1 MQVTKRSK
9 TESNGRYFKGEISE
23 SLPFILP
30 GFLVSVL
37 SPMLRGFVVKLELMA
52 HGQDRVDDSPLKMV
66 LETLR
71 RSQQNLSESVHGM
84 SSEEQLYYAYMIHN
98 LSTSLV
104 GYQGSLQSSE
114 EVHALVSLLLSIGHS
129 PEGDL
134 CKLLFEEDV
143 FSFVVPAFASMVLDN
158 GVVLVRNPTM
168 IEAFQEI
175 DSLSLSWV
183 TKIKV
188 SLNDAEQQHVLD
200 RMGLTDSSINVQSEE
215 CEKSDKIIFEEIDG
229 EVSTVKKVSSSFS
242 HAVGEGRSVLV
253 RFLLAGR
260 KSWAT
265 DSGVVETGGKNGGEQ
280 RARSILSTSN
290 EGSREN
296 VSHLLARLRKL
307 AFPSQEI
314 IGFFGKCLLR
324 EGRDGFKSHSS
335 PELDQLSDVLTS
347 GPDLSLTY
355 FNSHDSGQI
364 AVDSRLIFVQKG
376 KESMKIKCEEK
387 LVKTKHA
394 AGYSNSNTN
403 VNIPAATQH
412 ALLGEPHDLR
422 TILPP
427 TDIQCRLP
435 PAPPH
440 PPYPNL
446 WCWKRL
452 LDSVANTHNYI
463 SNACQ
468 QVLEELDTECHETIC
483 HAIACVFR
491 GQPAAIL
498 IQILH
503 NNVSPRLFGIQ
514 DKHGNT
520 PLHNAVIAS
529 NAMVVTELV
538 TLYPLAIHTQN
549 GELATPLDI
558 AVSHKNN
565 EVVDCLLRESVRSD
579 PHSTRTAELL
589 QSCLVTAMKI
599 GYPHYLKTLLQLHSE
614 YELTIDFEYTDTNG
628 HTAWYYLKHK
638 APAVRAISVKL
649 LQESNLS
656 CPLLTKLLKVES
668 CFCQSFDSG
677 ETPNVDGVTS
687 LVGAKTSEPKHT
699 SHSDSADEDLVY
711 RNSAFTFEHKFDHKR
726 NTDEERA
733 ETTLLWLQCKQCRSK
748 DSLPCE
754 STDSGGIETPSNA
767 KRSQNES
774 PSYVADLSS
783 GSLEKDEPLP
793 LSERKYPVTCETC
806 EVNEGTISPVVVGPT
821 VAAEPEE
828 PHHLTLTT
836 ALAQIDRLKNKMNR
850 LAAEKDHLAAENNN
864 LVAEVEKLKEPHT
877 SDEEHTMCP
886 TACLGSTSEST
897 DNSPFVTAADN
908 VGTPDYT
915 SAEESGGASGK
926 NRPLR
931 YPQPYTDSVTPSDD
945 LSSPQKPSV
954 SERVKR
960 KQPKRRSLRPL
971 ATLRG
976 RVDSFSEPEKS
987 SPSSEENSTST
998 PPTSDIA
1005 VEERLA
1011 KLKTRHRCSG
1021 KRQVDWMS
1029 RSEKTPPLTVAS
1041 FFGANG
1047 KFNKKI
1053 LKRISSVIHKAGYCH
1068 LRYEIHQQLFPI
1080 FGFSPLKHKL
1090 TRRERKIARAIF
1102 DVVGKRDSIPPNIV
1116 DNLEVL
1122 EKILKDREQQDQVVA
1137 EDERGKK
1144 RQAKGAASLSSSKP
1158 QTLKPLTQSVD
1169 RENQPP
1175 DDTEVDGFTTPPT
1188 ETPPSISY
1196 GSARPSAAETVVVP
1210 VFRAMVCEGRV
1221 SVPPRNP
1228 TVTEA
1233 FQQIDSLNS
1242 HQSWYQHFL
1251 ECFEQT
1257 ALVKNTSA
1265 AFDDPPFET
1274 DYVQDQVYSS
1284 RKTTFTTLNEERSGV
1299 NNSSTLV
1306 GKDSTTGDI
1315 GDEKGKHPTHSR
1327 LCININGAHTIPSSV
1342 TERFTRFSSISHN
1355 DSHVEGFYNTELS
1368 EAVAVALAVFLKQ
1381 DFSSFSQKIMLLNG
1395 RDGSK
1400 STALPEVDLTRDVYV
1415 ESATGYECRSFDSQV
1430 TRATTIEKGVHVVK
1444 KAVEMKD
1451 MEEVKERA
1459 VPKVPFNN
1467 QTNAVSLASEGYS
1480 EDHGRNVV
1488 ANASSELQPV
1498 ASAFS
1503 EPQPVASAFS
1513 EPQPVAS
1520 AFSEPQ
1526 PVASAFSEPQ
1536 PLLTCPPAPKPQPP
1550 PPTVWCWKR
1559 RLESLTNV
1567 HVFIGNAGP
1576 VALEELDT
1584 ECQETICHAIA
1595 CVFRDED
1602 AVSLIH
1608 TLCNNNISPRLFCMQ
1623 DKLGN
1628 TPLHNAVL
1636 HDNIMVAKEL
1646 VGLDPSAISI
1656 RNCEH
1661 VTPLDIAVSKMND
1674 EMVICLL
1681 GKCVLSDP
1689 HGTSSVVLLQ
1699 SCLLKAMKTGHIYYL
1714 ETLLKLHSA
1723 HGLAIDFEC
1732 ADGDGYTAWHHLK
1745 QKVPDARAAAIKL
1758 LKDSGLS
1765 EKLRRKLMLNADSC
1779 LDFSAEGPAA
1789 VPTAREIDSLQSVED
1804 TDSPE
1809 ERCAAAI
1816 DTSQSQSEQSMYS
1829 DEEKTSLNTVS
1840 NTECKS
1846 TTGIEMDVF
1855 DTSSDGGLKTLQSSP
1870 LHREHENDNP
1880 TILAPELYDAVSA
1893 TDFGSDTV
1901 TEELNKEDASAE
1913 EPPHKGQMSLPCQGE
1928 KLVVSD
1934 NEIKPICVFHPYT
1947 SLQTSSI
1954 VSPLWRMRQKLK
1966 KAEVQKGKTVCY
1978 TRKNTSTFVSAIW
1991 TNRYHNPYL
2000 ETRMLGKGL
2009 WFDLSCQQLNSQC
2022 HDTSLYGT
2030 TASTHNSVLPH
2041 SKASPPCY
2049 PAKERIEK
2057 EWTYAQPTQWSILTR
2072 QYTSSDRDFDSNKM
2086 PETKR
2091 NVHVPGYSPT
2101 RYTIS
2106 SSMARYYFPLVAKA
2120 MLCSFAFKHSF
2131 VNNRNIAIHIK
2142 SAGTHVRRKTK
2153 FHCLESEVVN
2163 FKKHSF
2169 SLASRPVHLLHIHVE
2184 LWVDDSADKSSK
2196 ELCRTSESTVPWKVK
2211 SQNSTKPD
2219 PRFLPDQIQK
2229 YGCQSFDTS
2238 ICTSSA
2244 EPEEQTYTFTD
2255 EPGLNF
2261 APILL
2266 DSAFEELP
2274 ISDTQETIDIRE
2286 GVVQNGSNANVAASN
2301 TEPQEQQ
2308 TDTCTDELFSLTL
2321 DSPCDPIP
2329 DTQEAIGITEED
2341 IDENPEPCYDPK
2353 QISEFPSSIQPPPL
2367 AVTVSPVQESVDN
2380 TSPAQENNSLSEDAV
2395 EESRPELLERFKL
2408 EPNSH
2413 CESAS
2418 FSSSKTSTNCST
2430 DSQGCTSAKDTQQSD
2445 LPSSELPLRQKHSA
2459 SGNRQRAESRILKC
2473 RCSSSESSESDS
2485 KEQSNDPPVHAATYS
2500 PSEDGSTKLCTSNIT
2515 NSQPTDDIEVDGFT
2529 TPPTETPPSIS
2540 YGSARPS
2547 AAETTNSPQCREEE
2561 SSGLSVLEFTNSS
2574 NPLDVIHSHMKVY
2587 SKCCPRHDIRS
2598 VVIGT
2603 TYPPSDAFGPKRR
2616 YSSIKDIHSDPS
2628 HSQFDCTKKLSAQS
2642 SSNRH
2647 YRDSESQ
2654 QIMFERPSPES
2665 VLRQNRG
2672 ALPPKLH
2679 SPSLVQSLME
2689 TTESH
2694 PSPPLSSRQQ
2704 TSQLHHP
2711 TENLA
2716 QGRSKNSEAAVV
2728 TVANREASAENPEST
2743 RRLENARSSIQSRPS
2758 TSFLDS
2764 QTVPRDHKERIRGT
2778 AELLHAQDYTRIL
2791 PLAYEGDPP
2800 DSLPPLL
2807 KIPFVFITGLAYYKL
2822 SNHKKSVQFFA
2833 KCLALADDCGR
2844 DGDIT
2849 ICNIYIG
2856 DIDFA
2861 KRRYSE
2867 AAGRYQ
2873 TALQHYSRES
2883 VAQDFRMVMP
2893 TRSAVWLKCGSA
2905 LKNASRVGDSVAA
2918 YEKAIEIAASKKDQL
2933 SAHTSLGN
2941 LYQGIGENGRAVK
2954 EYEAAIEL
2962 AQDLKDNV
2970 SLGWNHGN
2978 LGNALLGLHQR
2989 DKALHY
2995 LFKAL
3000 DMAVEFETTPQA
3012 IGRAYNNLGTAFQSL
3027 NELAKAEEHYD
3038 LALAQAIYGNDIP
3051 GQVRVYG
3058 NIGNLQMLNKESI
3071 QKYYLQGTR
3080 DLEYVIKHH
3089 EENFS
3094 GIKGS
3099 SKGLSLSVSLFETNS
3114 RTFHR
3119 MQDCM
3124 VHIQKGEEQ
3133 PIRYEDAL
3141 LVAEQSR
3148 ARTLGELMLRRR
3160 GPQLEHELMSP
3171 PSLFQ
3176 MKAIV
3181 GRQSCPVVYLSYT
3194 GERLLGWLLYPTSD
3208 NQSSIVNMF
3217 EVPLS
3222 DNEFDGKSL
3231 DYHLRYSL
3239 NEQLVEKSFEMY
3251 KPFDYEKEKT
3261 EPLEKLYDL
3270 VARPVMRM
3278 LSTLDTKHSL
3288 QQGSAETV
3296 PVQHNRGKKKGGL
3309 RKIVVIPDSYTNL
3322 LPFTCVLNKDTGK
3335 FWGDDYYFQIMP
3347 SLLTMGILDQLPT
3360 VSVTIPVQYQQMLC
3374 VVGNPNI
3381 PRFKFN
3387 NEDWDLGKLPHAT
3400 KEAEWV
3406 SHILQCKPILHEQ
3419 ATKDAVVMRIMN
3431 AKVIHLATHGSAVA
3445 GFLAFA
3451 GMTSSSSEA
3460 VDAKQVL
3467 IYPDEIESLNISP
3480 ALVVLSSCDS
3490 GRGVFKADGIQ
3501 GMARAFILAGAQAV
3515 LTALWRVP
3523 DESACIFMQF
3533 FYQYLVEGMRG
3544 TQALHKAILCL
3555 RCFSKYSQYIH
3566 WSGYQLT
3573 GRDTVEE
3580 SDAKKKD
3587 REGKSRDRVNGL
3599 ESQIT
3604 GGPSKET
3611 RQLSRAELIAHK
3623 NELDEAKIER
3633 EDIDVQQQLR
3643 LGGDNSNSR
3652 RNSLSSCCSDAT
3664 VSSETSSL
3672 CSSDYTPKEGPSHQ
3686 QPSGTSF
3693 ERMMSLRKRAKER
3706 ICKFRHSAS
3715 SGSDSEYNCKI
3726 SLCRPSEPLEI
3737 DETASEASSHAS
3749 SQSGSDGLAW
3759 NEPQPKRMKQVDE
3772 GIEEASAMF
3781 LSGAKCFPL
3790 EEKSSSAISECCT
3803 KGAPCTESSRIDHTS
3818 SCIAA
3823 LHPSTSK
3830 QNTPILEYYRSISEP
3845 SVYAVFYCHGR
3856 KCHFQI
3862 DSSLGPSLTKE
3873 SDVCSE
3879 IFTEL
3884 KDQLFNLTRGQ
3895 LKKVVAVI
3903 DTESACITQPFIIK
3917 LQSHLT
3923 ENCYFQVIPYPPGV
3937 SKPEVP
3943 HVVPLSHCSGRNA
3956 CIVGNP
3962 TIPPHAINGTM
3973 HTFPDLPAA
3982 TKEAKLLSDLF
3993 NSDPLIHEEATKEA
4007 VKKRLR
4013 SAQFVNISTHTVEGE
4028 GLVFSDKSLLTVQD
4042 IEELKFHNKPPALVV
4057 LNCCGTADVVRR
4069 ANGMKGLALAFIKV
4083 GVSAVIS
4090 IHGKVKDDLA
4100 YQFSECFYHNLIQK
4114 GIVGT
4119 LSFYKAMLTTHN
4131 SSHCY
4136 LYYGK
4141 DVEFT
4146 S

>member
-1 MQVTKRSK
+1 MSLESIQEPIVGNCGSSSVAHLPLIRQLVTHLIAHYNGTQKEPADLAEKLLQVLNSPQEAHRQFLKWLCPLQDGEFFSEEVLKEWADHAECREALRKGLRQLAGSPSKESPQQRDGGSSPEKVPDSPVLTARDVEQLQWAIDLQEAQESLESILQYGELVTKVMPEDPLLTARTPFKETGDPLGEMKNSEMGINKRRPKNDPKSCRYNYSERLRS
-9 TESNGRYFKGEISE
+9 TLPASLESVVRTLLNGLAE
-23 SLPFILP
+23 
-30 GFLVSVL
+30 
-37 SPMLRGFVVKLELMA
+37 ELQLMSS
-52 HGQDRVDDSPLKMV
+52 GRDQVDDSPYKEV

-71 RSQQNLSESVHGM
+71 TVQHGLMEQIHEMDSV
-84 SSEEQLYYAYMIHN
+84 EQLYYAYMIDF
-98 LSTSLV
+98 LSRRLV
-104 GYQGSLQSSE
+104 GYQGSPEQLQSS
-114 EVHALVSLLLSIGHS
+114 VAFLGLVATLLSIAHGLQVY
-129 PEGDL
+129 L
-134 CKLLFEEDV
+134 CKKNDGLLV
-143 FSFVVPAFASMVLDN
+143 LVPAFRVMVLKGRLVLVHDSAMTEAFEWINSSDSQLQRFLKPFGDQAQARRTAAYGQSHEKRYQHDIRDDN
-158 GVVLVRNPTM
+158 GDLNLDGSD
-168 IEAFQEI
+168 EAFGDKEEM
-175 DSLSLSWV
+175 DSLSEILRCLPEESSFGTDFSSGGNEKEERVKYPPHSRLQTGINGDHIVEIIGEPSGNLHVDSRHAFNVAELKESPKWV
-183 TKIKV
+183 ALYLKKGLYFFSLEINKRLVLDTRDGSKLITSPEVDPTSDVYVEDELRSFDSQVTSPTIIGTDTHFVKEKV
-188 SLNDAEQQHVLD
+188 SIEMKHHVEF
-200 RMGLTDSSINVQSEE
+200 RKGKSFKTPEIRGLQFNSA
-215 CEKSDKIIFEEIDG
+215 
-229 EVSTVKKVSSSFS
+229 
-242 HAVGEGRSVLV
+242 AVIESV
-253 RFLLAGR
+253 RFEHCYVR
-260 KSWAT
+260 
-265 DSGVVETGGKNGGEQ
+265 ETIQ
-280 RARSILSTSN
+280 ARN
-290 EGSREN
+290 
-296 VSHLLARLRKL
+296 LLART
-307 AFPSQEI
+307 
-314 IGFFGKCLLR
+314 
-324 EGRDGFKSHSS
+324 SS
-335 PELDQLSDVLTS
+335 V
-347 GPDLSLTY
+347 
-355 FNSHDSGQI
+355 
-364 AVDSRLIFVQKG
+364 
-376 KESMKIKCEEK
+376 
-387 LVKTKHA
+387 
-394 AGYSNSNTN
+394 
-403 VNIPAATQH
+403 
-412 ALLGEPHDLR
+412 
-422 TILPP
+422 LPP
-427 TDIQCRLP
+427 P
-435 PAPPH
+435 PSPAT
-440 PPYPNL
+440 L
-446 WCWKRL
+446 WCWKRRL
-452 LDSVANTHNYI
+452 EPVTNVHAYI
-463 SNACQ
+463 GNAGQ
-468 QVLEELDTECHETIC
+468 AALEELDTECQETIC
-483 HAIACVFR
+483 HAIPSVFVAN
-491 GQPAAIL
+491 QAVCL
-498 IQILH
+498 IRTLF
-503 NNVSPRLFGIQ
+503 NNSIISHELLKVQ

-520 PLHNAVIAS
+520 PLHSAVMS
-529 NAMVVTELV
+529 GDVEVVNELV
-538 TLYPLAIHTQN
+538 GLYRSAIFVVN
-549 GELATPLDI
+549 SELATPLDI
-558 AVSHKNN
+558 AMSHKNN
-565 EVVDCLLRESVRSD
+565 EVVDCLLRECVRSD
-579 PHSTRTAELL
+579 PHSTHTAELL

-614 YELTIDFEYTDTNG
+614 YELTIDFYYTDSNG
-628 HTAWYYLKHK
+628 HTAWQYLEQR
-638 APAVRAISVKL
+638 AQAVRAAAVEV
-649 LQESNLS
+649 LQGSNLS
-656 CPLLTKLLKVES
+656 CKLLTKLLT
-668 CFCQSFDSG
+668 CFCQSSDSG
-677 ETPNVDGVTS
+677 ETSNVEGVTS
-687 LVGAKTSEPKHT
+687 SEPKHT
-699 SHSDSADEDLVY
+699 SHSDPTDEY
-711 RNSAFTFEHKFDHKR
+711 RNSVFTFEHKLDLKQD
-726 NTDEERA
+726 TDEEIA
-733 ETTLLWLQCKQCRSK
+733 ETTIWLPFKQSRSK
-748 DSLPCE
+748 LSFPCK
-754 STDSGGIETPSNA
+754 STDSDCMETPSDVI
-767 KRSQNES
+767 RLHDEP
-774 PSYVADLSS
+774 PSDVTDLSS
-783 GSLEKDEPLP
+783 GSFEKDEPLP

-806 EVNEGTISPVVVGPT
+806 EVNEGTISPVVVVPT

-836 ALAQIDRLKNKMNR
+836 ALAQIDRLKNRMNR
-850 LAAEKDHLAAENNN
+850 LAVEKDRLAAENNN

-886 TACLGSTSEST
+886 TACLSSTSEST

-954 SERVKR
+954 SERVKKQRKRAKLRFSLFRHSTSSGSDNR
-960 KQPKRRSLRPL
+960 KQPRRRSLRPL

-1090 TRRERKIARAIF
+1090 TRRERKIARTIF
-1102 DVVGKRDSIPPNIV
+1102 DVVGSKRDSIPPSIV

-1122 EKILKDREQQDQVVA
+1122 EKILKDREQQDQVDA

-1144 RQAKGAASLSSSKP
+1144 RLAKGAASLSSSKP

-1196 GSARPSAAETVVVP
+1196 GSARPSAAET
-1210 VFRAMVCEGRV
+1210 
-1221 SVPPRNP
+1221 
-1228 TVTEA
+1228 T
-1233 FQQIDSLNS
+1233 
-1242 HQSWYQHFL
+1242 
-1251 ECFEQT
+1251 
-1257 ALVKNTSA
+1257 
-1265 AFDDPPFET
+1265 
-1274 DYVQDQVYSS
+1274 
-1284 RKTTFTTLNEERSGV
+1284 
-1299 NNSSTLV
+1299 
-1306 GKDSTTGDI
+1306 
-1315 GDEKGKHPTHSR
+1315 
-1327 LCININGAHTIPSSV
+1327 
-1342 TERFTRFSSISHN
+1342 
-1355 DSHVEGFYNTELS
+1355 
-1368 EAVAVALAVFLKQ
+1368 
-1381 DFSSFSQKIMLLNG
+1381 
-1395 RDGSK
+1395 
-1400 STALPEVDLTRDVYV
+1400 
-1415 ESATGYECRSFDSQV
+1415 
-1430 TRATTIEKGVHVVK
+1430 TTI
-1444 KAVEMKD
+1444 
-1451 MEEVKERA
+1451 
-1459 VPKVPFNN
+1459 
-1467 QTNAVSLASEGYS
+1467 
-1480 EDHGRNVV
+1480 
-1488 ANASSELQPV
+1488 
-1498 ASAFS
+1498 
-1503 EPQPVASAFS
+1503 
-1513 EPQPVAS
+1513 
-1520 AFSEPQ
+1520 
-1526 PVASAFSEPQ
+1526 
-1536 PLLTCPPAPKPQPP
+1536 
-1550 PPTVWCWKR
+1550 
-1559 RLESLTNV
+1559 
-1567 HVFIGNAGP
+1567 
-1576 VALEELDT
+1576 
-1584 ECQETICHAIA
+1584 
-1595 CVFRDED
+1595 
-1602 AVSLIH
+1602 
-1608 TLCNNNISPRLFCMQ
+1608 
-1623 DKLGN
+1623 
-1628 TPLHNAVL
+1628 
-1636 HDNIMVAKEL
+1636 
-1646 VGLDPSAISI
+1646 
-1656 RNCEH
+1656 
-1661 VTPLDIAVSKMND
+1661 
-1674 EMVICLL
+1674 
-1681 GKCVLSDP
+1681 
-1689 HGTSSVVLLQ
+1689 
-1699 SCLLKAMKTGHIYYL
+1699 
-1714 ETLLKLHSA
+1714 
-1723 HGLAIDFEC
+1723 
-1732 ADGDGYTAWHHLK
+1732 
-1745 QKVPDARAAAIKL
+1745 
-1758 LKDSGLS
+1758 
-1765 EKLRRKLMLNADSC
+1765 
-1779 LDFSAEGPAA
+1779 
-1789 VPTAREIDSLQSVED
+1789 
-1804 TDSPE
+1804 
-1809 ERCAAAI
+1809 
-1816 DTSQSQSEQSMYS
+1816 
-1829 DEEKTSLNTVS
+1829 
-1840 NTECKS
+1840 
-1846 TTGIEMDVF
+1846 
-1855 DTSSDGGLKTLQSSP
+1855 
-1870 LHREHENDNP
+1870 
-1880 TILAPELYDAVSA
+1880 
-1893 TDFGSDTV
+1893 
-1901 TEELNKEDASAE
+1901 
-1913 EPPHKGQMSLPCQGE
+1913 
-1928 KLVVSD
+1928 
-1934 NEIKPICVFHPYT
+1934 
-1947 SLQTSSI
+1947 
-1954 VSPLWRMRQKLK
+1954 
-1966 KAEVQKGKTVCY
+1966 
-1978 TRKNTSTFVSAIW
+1978 
-1991 TNRYHNPYL
+1991 
-2000 ETRMLGKGL
+2000 
-2009 WFDLSCQQLNSQC
+2009 
-2022 HDTSLYGT
+2022 
-2030 TASTHNSVLPH
+2030 
-2041 SKASPPCY
+2041 
-2049 PAKERIEK
+2049 
-2057 EWTYAQPTQWSILTR
+2057 
-2072 QYTSSDRDFDSNKM
+2072 
-2086 PETKR
+2086 
-2091 NVHVPGYSPT
+2091 
-2101 RYTIS
+2101 
-2106 SSMARYYFPLVAKA
+2106 
-2120 MLCSFAFKHSF
+2120 
-2131 VNNRNIAIHIK
+2131 
-2142 SAGTHVRRKTK
+2142 
-2153 FHCLESEVVN
+2153 
-2163 FKKHSF
+2163 
-2169 SLASRPVHLLHIHVE
+2169 
-2184 LWVDDSADKSSK
+2184 
-2196 ELCRTSESTVPWKVK
+2196 
-2211 SQNSTKPD
+2211 
-2219 PRFLPDQIQK
+2219 
-2229 YGCQSFDTS
+2229 
-2238 ICTSSA
+2238 
-2244 EPEEQTYTFTD
+2244 
-2255 EPGLNF
+2255 
-2261 APILL
+2261 
-2266 DSAFEELP
+2266 
-2274 ISDTQETIDIRE
+2274 
-2286 GVVQNGSNANVAASN
+2286 
-2301 TEPQEQQ
+2301 
-2308 TDTCTDELFSLTL
+2308 
-2321 DSPCDPIP
+2321 
-2329 DTQEAIGITEED
+2329 
-2341 IDENPEPCYDPK
+2341 
-2353 QISEFPSSIQPPPL
+2353 
-2367 AVTVSPVQESVDN
+2367 
-2380 TSPAQENNSLSEDAV
+2380 
-2395 EESRPELLERFKL
+2395 
-2408 EPNSH
+2408 
-2413 CESAS
+2413 
-2418 FSSSKTSTNCST
+2418 
-2430 DSQGCTSAKDTQQSD
+2430 
-2445 LPSSELPLRQKHSA
+2445 
-2459 SGNRQRAESRILKC
+2459 
-2473 RCSSSESSESDS
+2473 
-2485 KEQSNDPPVHAATYS
+2485 
-2500 PSEDGSTKLCTSNIT
+2500 
-2515 NSQPTDDIEVDGFT
+2515 
-2529 TPPTETPPSIS
+2529 
-2540 YGSARPS
+2540 
-2547 AAETTNSPQCREEE
+2547 SPQCREEE

-2743 RRLENARSSIQSRPS
+2743 RRLENSIQSRQS

-2822 SNHKKSVQFFA
+2822 SNHKKSVQFFT

-2905 LKNASRVGDSVAA
+2905 FKNASRVGDSVAA

-2962 AQDLKDNV
+2962 AQDLEDNV

-2989 DKALHY
+2989 DKALHH

-3051 GQVRVYG
+3051 GQARVYG
-3058 NIGNLQMLNKESI
+3058 NIGNLQMLNKLYDRAVPHYTEVMRLSQDKATITTAHHNRGCAYYDWAEKKKTAAMPKGPTSGGRNSSAQEPRGPTRSSVPHAGRSSAPRSIATRGREVEIKGQQSSRHLTVSDSDSSSDDEPRTTESCFRVSLHGPDFERCEDIFRPHIVTPAI

-3288 QQGSAETV
+3288 QQGSAETF

-3419 ATKDAVVMRIMN
+3419 ATKDAVLMRIMN

-3460 VDAKQVL
+3460 VDAKRVL

-3573 GRDTVEE
+3573 GREFQFSV
-3580 SDAKKKD
+3580 
-3587 REGKSRDRVNGL
+3587 
-3599 ESQIT
+3599 SQ
-3604 GGPSKET
+3604 SS
-3611 RQLSRAELIAHK
+3611 SRAQLATRLGTSSVFPRLDILK
-3623 NELDEAKIER
+3623 NLETAFLNNPKLPT
-3633 EDIDVQQQLR
+3633 DVQVLHAPP
-3643 LGGDNSNSR
+3643 G
-3652 RNSLSSCCSDAT
+3652 
-3664 VSSETSSL
+3664 V
-3672 CSSDYTPKEGPSHQ
+3672 K
-3686 QPSGTSF
+3686 
-3693 ERMMSLRKRAKER
+3693 
-3706 ICKFRHSAS
+3706 
-3715 SGSDSEYNCKI
+3715 
-3726 SLCRPSEPLEI
+3726 PSEPLVDFI
-3737 DETASEASSHAS
+3737 HCHHTHFSGGIFWVNCRTPQLIEASLTAIKNCLRLKELSELPFLESHPTLVVLYYLDHFPKEDDSPLLSLLKHSSVHIVVVSKTAFPEQLQKSAHNQLIRGTNIINIKPLSTIHATQRLVHSALQNHHLTPSKTEQVLFEKLAEFTTGSPPIIDLTNSLLDLTLTRTDASASTEDALKDFASGVRLSELPQQKPLSVPREHLS
-3749 SQSGSDGLAW
+3749 SQPQEQFLRTPVRDVSRELYETIKKDGEEDVFITSAKYDSW
-3759 NEPQPKRMKQVDE
+3759 QVVTVLIQHCDLTP
-3772 GIEEASAMF
+3772 EERLLLFCLSSFNCCPIPASYVTEIAT
-3781 LSGAKCFPL
+3781 
-3790 EEKSSSAISECCT
+3790 IIT
-3803 KGAPCTESSRIDHTS
+3803 K
-3818 SCIAA
+3818 AA
-3823 LHPSTSK
+3823 H
-3830 QNTPILEYYRSISEP
+3830 
-3845 SVYAVFYCHGR
+3845 
-3856 KCHFQI
+3856 
-3862 DSSLGPSLTKE
+3862 
-3873 SDVCSE
+3873 
-3879 IFTEL
+3879 
-3884 KDQLFNLTRGQ
+3884 
-3895 LKKVVAVI
+3895 
-3903 DTESACITQPFIIK
+3903 
-3917 LQSHLT
+3917 QSHLAST
-3923 ENCYFQVIPYPPGV
+3923 LHNKLRDSKMLKVYP
-3937 SKPEVP
+3937 K
-3943 HVVPLSHCSGRNA
+3943 
-3956 CIVGNP
+3956 
-3962 TIPPHAINGTM
+3962 
-3973 HTFPDLPAA
+3973 
-3982 TKEAKLLSDLF
+3982 
-3993 NSDPLIHEEATKEA
+3993 PLIYHPNYPNSSTDEETDIDFVYIPRFISAA
-4007 VKKRLR
+4007 VWKDMMSDFDKVMALTTCYKALQISASQYQNLVGQSKQSTAENLQVLHLLGAASILVESFGQHFKLVGRLCF
-4013 SAQFVNISTHTVEGE
+4013 QQVYTIFVQLHRQPQPQV
-4028 GLVFSDKSLLTVQD
+4028 KSLDHL
-4042 IEELKFHNKPPALVV
+4042 
-4057 LNCCGTADVVRR
+4057 
-4069 ANGMKGLALAFIKV
+4069 
-4083 GVSAVIS
+4083 
-4090 IHGKVKDDLA
+4090 
-4100 YQFSECFYHNLIQK
+4100 
-4114 GIVGT
+4114 
-4119 LSFYKAMLTTHN
+4119 
-4131 SSHCY
+4131 
-4136 LYYGK
+4136 
-4141 DVEFT
+4141 
-4146 S
+4146 

>member
-37 SPMLRGFVVKLELMA
+37 SPMLRGFVEKVELMA

-215 CEKSDKIIFEEIDG
+215 CEKSDKIVVEKIDG

-260 KSWAT
+260 ESWVT

-314 IGFFGKCLLR
+314 ISLFGKFLLR

-335 PELDQLSDVLTS
+335 PELDQPSDVLTS

-394 AGYSNSNTN
+394 AGYSNSND
-403 VNIPAATQH
+403 IYLAIQH
-412 ALLGEPHDLR
+412 VLLGKQDNLR

-427 TDIQCRLP
+427 NDIQCRLP

-549 GELATPLDI
+549 GERATPLDI

-565 EVVDCLLRESVRSD
+565 EVVDCLLRECVRSD

-628 HTAWYYLKHK
+628 HTAWYYLHK
-638 APAVRAISVKL
+638 APTVIAISVEL

-668 CFCQSFDSG
+668 YFCQSFDSG
-677 ETPNVDGVTS
+677 ETLNVEGVTS

-783 GSLEKDEPLP
+783 GSFEKDEPLP

-836 ALAQIDRLKNKMNR
+836 ALAQIDRLKNRMNR
-850 LAAEKDHLAAENNN
+850 LAAEKDHLVAENNN

-886 TACLGSTSEST
+886 TACLSSTSEST

-954 SERVKR
+954 SERVKKQRKSAKLRFSLFRHSTSSGSDNR
-960 KQPKRRSLRPL
+960 KQPRRRSLRPL

-976 RVDSFSEPEKS
+976 RVDNASFSEPA
-987 SPSSEENSTST
+987 PSSEENSTSDSQT
-998 PPTSDIA
+998 GDVT
-1005 VEERLA
+1005 VEERLHTHPQLSPLQKLA
-1011 KLKTRHRCSG
+1011 KLKTRRCSG

-1090 TRRERKIARAIF
+1090 TRRERKIARTIF
-1102 DVVGKRDSIPPNIV
+1102 DVVGSKRDSIPPSIV

-1122 EKILKDREQQDQVVA
+1122 EKILKDREQQDQVDA

-1144 RQAKGAASLSSSKP
+1144 RLAKGATSLSSSKP

-1196 GSARPSAAETVVVP
+1196 GSARPSAAET
-1210 VFRAMVCEGRV
+1210 
-1221 SVPPRNP
+1221 
-1228 TVTEA
+1228 T
-1233 FQQIDSLNS
+1233 
-1242 HQSWYQHFL
+1242 
-1251 ECFEQT
+1251 
-1257 ALVKNTSA
+1257 
-1265 AFDDPPFET
+1265 
-1274 DYVQDQVYSS
+1274 
-1284 RKTTFTTLNEERSGV
+1284 
-1299 NNSSTLV
+1299 
-1306 GKDSTTGDI
+1306 
-1315 GDEKGKHPTHSR
+1315 
-1327 LCININGAHTIPSSV
+1327 
-1342 TERFTRFSSISHN
+1342 
-1355 DSHVEGFYNTELS
+1355 
-1368 EAVAVALAVFLKQ
+1368 
-1381 DFSSFSQKIMLLNG
+1381 
-1395 RDGSK
+1395 
-1400 STALPEVDLTRDVYV
+1400 
-1415 ESATGYECRSFDSQV
+1415 
-1430 TRATTIEKGVHVVK
+1430 TTI
-1444 KAVEMKD
+1444 
-1451 MEEVKERA
+1451 
-1459 VPKVPFNN
+1459 
-1467 QTNAVSLASEGYS
+1467 
-1480 EDHGRNVV
+1480 
-1488 ANASSELQPV
+1488 
-1498 ASAFS
+1498 
-1503 EPQPVASAFS
+1503 
-1513 EPQPVAS
+1513 
-1520 AFSEPQ
+1520 
-1526 PVASAFSEPQ
+1526 
-1536 PLLTCPPAPKPQPP
+1536 
-1550 PPTVWCWKR
+1550 
-1559 RLESLTNV
+1559 
-1567 HVFIGNAGP
+1567 
-1576 VALEELDT
+1576 
-1584 ECQETICHAIA
+1584 
-1595 CVFRDED
+1595 
-1602 AVSLIH
+1602 
-1608 TLCNNNISPRLFCMQ
+1608 
-1623 DKLGN
+1623 
-1628 TPLHNAVL
+1628 
-1636 HDNIMVAKEL
+1636 
-1646 VGLDPSAISI
+1646 
-1656 RNCEH
+1656 
-1661 VTPLDIAVSKMND
+1661 
-1674 EMVICLL
+1674 
-1681 GKCVLSDP
+1681 
-1689 HGTSSVVLLQ
+1689 
-1699 SCLLKAMKTGHIYYL
+1699 
-1714 ETLLKLHSA
+1714 
-1723 HGLAIDFEC
+1723 
-1732 ADGDGYTAWHHLK
+1732 
-1745 QKVPDARAAAIKL
+1745 
-1758 LKDSGLS
+1758 
-1765 EKLRRKLMLNADSC
+1765 
-1779 LDFSAEGPAA
+1779 
-1789 VPTAREIDSLQSVED
+1789 
-1804 TDSPE
+1804 
-1809 ERCAAAI
+1809 
-1816 DTSQSQSEQSMYS
+1816 
-1829 DEEKTSLNTVS
+1829 
-1840 NTECKS
+1840 
-1846 TTGIEMDVF
+1846 
-1855 DTSSDGGLKTLQSSP
+1855 
-1870 LHREHENDNP
+1870 
-1880 TILAPELYDAVSA
+1880 
-1893 TDFGSDTV
+1893 
-1901 TEELNKEDASAE
+1901 
-1913 EPPHKGQMSLPCQGE
+1913 
-1928 KLVVSD
+1928 
-1934 NEIKPICVFHPYT
+1934 
-1947 SLQTSSI
+1947 
-1954 VSPLWRMRQKLK
+1954 
-1966 KAEVQKGKTVCY
+1966 
-1978 TRKNTSTFVSAIW
+1978 
-1991 TNRYHNPYL
+1991 
-2000 ETRMLGKGL
+2000 
-2009 WFDLSCQQLNSQC
+2009 
-2022 HDTSLYGT
+2022 
-2030 TASTHNSVLPH
+2030 
-2041 SKASPPCY
+2041 
-2049 PAKERIEK
+2049 
-2057 EWTYAQPTQWSILTR
+2057 
-2072 QYTSSDRDFDSNKM
+2072 
-2086 PETKR
+2086 
-2091 NVHVPGYSPT
+2091 
-2101 RYTIS
+2101 
-2106 SSMARYYFPLVAKA
+2106 
-2120 MLCSFAFKHSF
+2120 
-2131 VNNRNIAIHIK
+2131 
-2142 SAGTHVRRKTK
+2142 
-2153 FHCLESEVVN
+2153 
-2163 FKKHSF
+2163 
-2169 SLASRPVHLLHIHVE
+2169 
-2184 LWVDDSADKSSK
+2184 
-2196 ELCRTSESTVPWKVK
+2196 
-2211 SQNSTKPD
+2211 
-2219 PRFLPDQIQK
+2219 
-2229 YGCQSFDTS
+2229 
-2238 ICTSSA
+2238 
-2244 EPEEQTYTFTD
+2244 
-2255 EPGLNF
+2255 
-2261 APILL
+2261 
-2266 DSAFEELP
+2266 
-2274 ISDTQETIDIRE
+2274 
-2286 GVVQNGSNANVAASN
+2286 
-2301 TEPQEQQ
+2301 
-2308 TDTCTDELFSLTL
+2308 
-2321 DSPCDPIP
+2321 
-2329 DTQEAIGITEED
+2329 
-2341 IDENPEPCYDPK
+2341 
-2353 QISEFPSSIQPPPL
+2353 
-2367 AVTVSPVQESVDN
+2367 
-2380 TSPAQENNSLSEDAV
+2380 
-2395 EESRPELLERFKL
+2395 
-2408 EPNSH
+2408 
-2413 CESAS
+2413 
-2418 FSSSKTSTNCST
+2418 
-2430 DSQGCTSAKDTQQSD
+2430 
-2445 LPSSELPLRQKHSA
+2445 
-2459 SGNRQRAESRILKC
+2459 
-2473 RCSSSESSESDS
+2473 
-2485 KEQSNDPPVHAATYS
+2485 
-2500 PSEDGSTKLCTSNIT
+2500 
-2515 NSQPTDDIEVDGFT
+2515 
-2529 TPPTETPPSIS
+2529 
-2540 YGSARPS
+2540 
-2547 AAETTNSPQCREEE
+2547 SPQCREEE

-2743 RRLENARSSIQSRPS
+2743 RRLENARSSIQSRQS

-2822 SNHKKSVQFFA
+2822 SNHKKSVQFFT
-2833 KCLALADDCGR
+2833 KCLALADDCAR

-2867 AAGRYQ
+2867 AAWRYQ

-2962 AQDLKDNV
+2962 AQDLEDNV

-2989 DKALHY
+2989 DKALHH

-3051 GQVRVYG
+3051 GQARVYG
-3058 NIGNLQMLNKESI
+3058 NIGNLQMLNKLYDRAVPHYTEVMRLSQDKATITTAHHNRGCAYYDWAEKKKTAAMPKGPTSGGRNSSAQEPRGPTRSSVPHAGRSSAPRSIATRGREVEIKGQQSSRHLTVSDSDSSSDDELRTTESCFRVSLHGPDFERCEDILRPHIVTPAI

-3419 ATKDAVVMRIMN
+3419 ATKDAVLMRIMN

-3460 VDAKQVL
+3460 VDAKRVL

-3573 GRDTVEE
+3573 GREFQFSV
-3580 SDAKKKD
+3580 
-3587 REGKSRDRVNGL
+3587 
-3599 ESQIT
+3599 SQ
-3604 GGPSKET
+3604 SS
-3611 RQLSRAELIAHK
+3611 SRAQLATRLGTSSVFPRLDILK
-3623 NELDEAKIER
+3623 NLETAFLNNPKLPT
-3633 EDIDVQQQLR
+3633 DVQV
-3643 LGGDNSNSR
+3643 
-3652 RNSLSSCCSDAT
+3652 C
-3664 VSSETSSL
+3664 
-3672 CSSDYTPKEGPSHQ
+3672 
-3686 QPSGTSF
+3686 
-3693 ERMMSLRKRAKER
+3693 
-3706 ICKFRHSAS
+3706 
-3715 SGSDSEYNCKI
+3715 I
-3726 SLCRPSEPLEI
+3726 S
-3737 DETASEASSHAS
+3737 
-3749 SQSGSDGLAW
+3749 
-3759 NEPQPKRMKQVDE
+3759 
-3772 GIEEASAMF
+3772 
-3781 LSGAKCFPL
+3781 
-3790 EEKSSSAISECCT
+3790 
-3803 KGAPCTESSRIDHTS
+3803 
-3818 SCIAA
+3818 
-3823 LHPSTSK
+3823 
-3830 QNTPILEYYRSISEP
+3830 
-3845 SVYAVFYCHGR
+3845 
-3856 KCHFQI
+3856 
-3862 DSSLGPSLTKE
+3862 
-3873 SDVCSE
+3873 
-3879 IFTEL
+3879 
-3884 KDQLFNLTRGQ
+3884 
-3895 LKKVVAVI
+3895 
-3903 DTESACITQPFIIK
+3903 
-3917 LQSHLT
+3917 
-3923 ENCYFQVIPYPPGV
+3923 PY
-3937 SKPEVP
+3937 VP
-3943 HVVPLSHCSGRNA
+3943 
-3956 CIVGNP
+3956 
-3962 TIPPHAINGTM
+3962 
-3973 HTFPDLPAA
+3973 
-3982 TKEAKLLSDLF
+3982 
-3993 NSDPLIHEEATKEA
+3993 
-4007 VKKRLR
+4007 
-4013 SAQFVNISTHTVEGE
+4013 
-4028 GLVFSDKSLLTVQD
+4028 
-4042 IEELKFHNKPPALVV
+4042 
-4057 LNCCGTADVVRR
+4057 
-4069 ANGMKGLALAFIKV
+4069 
-4083 GVSAVIS
+4083 
-4090 IHGKVKDDLA
+4090 
-4100 YQFSECFYHNLIQK
+4100 
-4114 GIVGT
+4114 
-4119 LSFYKAMLTTHN
+4119 
-4131 SSHCY
+4131 
-4136 LYYGK
+4136 
-4141 DVEFT
+4141 
-4146 S
+4146 

>member
-1 MQVTKRSK
+1 
-9 TESNGRYFKGEISE
+9 
-23 SLPFILP
+23 
-30 GFLVSVL
+30 
-37 SPMLRGFVVKLELMA
+37 MA

-84 SSEEQLYYAYMIHN
+84 SSEEQLHRAYMIHN

-104 GYQGSLQSSE
+104 GYQGSLEQLQSSE

-129 PEGDL
+129 PEGDW
-134 CKLLFEEDV
+134 CKWLFEEDV
-143 FSFVVPAFASMVLDN
+143 FSFVVPAFASMVLEN
-158 GVVLVRNPTM
+158 GVVLVQNPTV

-215 CEKSDKIIFEEIDG
+215 CEKSDKIVVEEIDG

-260 KSWAT
+260 ESWVT

-314 IGFFGKCLLR
+314 IGFFGKFLLR

-347 GPDLSLTY
+347 GPDLSLRY

-376 KESMKIKCEEK
+376 KESMKTKCEEK

-558 AVSHKNN
+558 AMSHKNN
-565 EVVDCLLRESVRSD
+565 EVVDCLLRECVRSD
-579 PHSTRTAELL
+579 PHSTRTIELL
-589 QSCLVTAMKI
+589 QTTLVKAMKI
-599 GYPHYLKTLLQLHSE
+599 GYAHYLNILLQLHSE
-614 YELTIDFEYTDTNG
+614 HGLAIDFECTDSDGHSAWHYLNQKEPALKDAAVKMLLASGFNQSLCSRLLRMVDVDLCVEHSTEAAVPDISSQLQKHSNGECERINQTDMEISAGGCLQLSSELSVSTNVVDLIVEFESELAAKNEVVAVPQLCDTPNPTQYSG
-628 HTAWYYLKHK
+628 VAMKKQPSPEPSSACEQISPACWPEDSVIQETEEKEKVESIENVNGPSSPLHPPTSAHTDGCDSHVGQPRTLSNPDALCEVEKDTSSYNVGNNICEPEFFKEENTSNDGISEEQASSGDTSLVLNDRLSVPYQECSRCTKRTVLQRPTSCAPPVYLSSYPLSEASLKNASTEESSK
-638 APAVRAISVKL
+638 TGAPICQIISAAVGNCIMRM
-649 LQESNLS
+649 QESRNECIMVTVNFDFNPSVTVYIPGCQPLRYSINSCEFIAWPQVAPVVSAMLFHLILS
-656 CPLLTKLLKVES
+656 LAKDIDWCQFSKSRKIIGNQVRNYICMPSNSATELKTDVHGLCSEVETETRIESQQETCTSPETCTSQQEKGSSQQETGTVGRPETELLTKNTAGKSKPELVYMIQAIMKVNNISVCELE
-668 CFCQSFDSG
+668 Q
-677 ETPNVDGVTS
+677 TPQTS
-687 LVGAKTSEPKHT
+687 L
-699 SHSDSADEDLVY
+699 
-711 RNSAFTFEHKFDHKR
+711 
-726 NTDEERA
+726 
-733 ETTLLWLQCKQCRSK
+733 RS
-748 DSLPCE
+748 
-754 STDSGGIETPSNA
+754 
-767 KRSQNES
+767 NE
-774 PSYVADLSS
+774 
-783 GSLEKDEPLP
+783 
-793 LSERKYPVTCETC
+793 
-806 EVNEGTISPVVVGPT
+806 
-821 VAAEPEE
+821 
-828 PHHLTLTT
+828 
-836 ALAQIDRLKNKMNR
+836 
-850 LAAEKDHLAAENNN
+850 
-864 LVAEVEKLKEPHT
+864 T
-877 SDEEHTMCP
+877 SD
-886 TACLGSTSEST
+886 TSLSCSLHV
-897 DNSPFVTAADN
+897 N
-908 VGTPDYT
+908 
-915 SAEESGGASGK
+915 SAEESGERVLSENKFLA
-926 NRPLR
+926 NQQTP
-931 YPQPYTDSVTPSDD
+931 TDPVTSASDD
-945 LSSPQKPSV
+945 LSSPQKHLV
-954 SERVKR
+954 SEKT
-960 KQPKRRSLRPL
+960 KQKRRHAEYRLSKYQWSSTSGSDSRGHSKRRPLRPQHSV
-971 ATLRG
+971 R
-976 RVDSFSEPEKS
+976 RHCISDSFSDRETS
-987 SPSSEENSTST
+987 APSTEEQFTDS
-998 PPTSDIA
+998 A
-1005 VEERLA
+1005 VGDSVTGDATAEERQHLPLWRTQ
-1011 KLKTRHRCSG
+1011 KLKSRPFRRSKFKYIDIHF
-1021 KRQVDWMS
+1021 KR
-1029 RSEKTPPLTVAS
+1029 KTLKSYDLT
-1041 FFGANG
+1041 
-1047 KFNKKI
+1047 
-1053 LKRISSVIHKAGYCH
+1053 
-1068 LRYEIHQQLFPI
+1068 
-1080 FGFSPLKHKL
+1080 
-1090 TRRERKIARAIF
+1090 
-1102 DVVGKRDSIPPNIV
+1102 
-1116 DNLEVL
+1116 
-1122 EKILKDREQQDQVVA
+1122 
-1137 EDERGKK
+1137 RGKK
-1144 RQAKGAASLSSSKP
+1144 RLSKGGASLPPSKP
-1158 QTLKPLTQSVD
+1158 PTLKVLTHSQDKDKQFMDESETDCPTTPVHTPGYSPLNRATASSTTKSSATAAT
-1169 RENQPP
+1169 NN
-1175 DDTEVDGFTTPPT
+1175 TEVDGFTTPPT

-1196 GSARPSAAETVVVP
+1196 GSARPSAAET
-1210 VFRAMVCEGRV
+1210 
-1221 SVPPRNP
+1221 
-1228 TVTEA
+1228 T
-1233 FQQIDSLNS
+1233 
-1242 HQSWYQHFL
+1242 
-1251 ECFEQT
+1251 
-1257 ALVKNTSA
+1257 
-1265 AFDDPPFET
+1265 
-1274 DYVQDQVYSS
+1274 
-1284 RKTTFTTLNEERSGV
+1284 
-1299 NNSSTLV
+1299 
-1306 GKDSTTGDI
+1306 
-1315 GDEKGKHPTHSR
+1315 
-1327 LCININGAHTIPSSV
+1327 
-1342 TERFTRFSSISHN
+1342 
-1355 DSHVEGFYNTELS
+1355 
-1368 EAVAVALAVFLKQ
+1368 
-1381 DFSSFSQKIMLLNG
+1381 
-1395 RDGSK
+1395 
-1400 STALPEVDLTRDVYV
+1400 
-1415 ESATGYECRSFDSQV
+1415 
-1430 TRATTIEKGVHVVK
+1430 TTI
-1444 KAVEMKD
+1444 
-1451 MEEVKERA
+1451 
-1459 VPKVPFNN
+1459 
-1467 QTNAVSLASEGYS
+1467 
-1480 EDHGRNVV
+1480 
-1488 ANASSELQPV
+1488 
-1498 ASAFS
+1498 
-1503 EPQPVASAFS
+1503 
-1513 EPQPVAS
+1513 
-1520 AFSEPQ
+1520 
-1526 PVASAFSEPQ
+1526 
-1536 PLLTCPPAPKPQPP
+1536 
-1550 PPTVWCWKR
+1550 
-1559 RLESLTNV
+1559 
-1567 HVFIGNAGP
+1567 
-1576 VALEELDT
+1576 
-1584 ECQETICHAIA
+1584 
-1595 CVFRDED
+1595 
-1602 AVSLIH
+1602 
-1608 TLCNNNISPRLFCMQ
+1608 
-1623 DKLGN
+1623 
-1628 TPLHNAVL
+1628 
-1636 HDNIMVAKEL
+1636 
-1646 VGLDPSAISI
+1646 
-1656 RNCEH
+1656 
-1661 VTPLDIAVSKMND
+1661 
-1674 EMVICLL
+1674 
-1681 GKCVLSDP
+1681 
-1689 HGTSSVVLLQ
+1689 
-1699 SCLLKAMKTGHIYYL
+1699 
-1714 ETLLKLHSA
+1714 
-1723 HGLAIDFEC
+1723 
-1732 ADGDGYTAWHHLK
+1732 
-1745 QKVPDARAAAIKL
+1745 
-1758 LKDSGLS
+1758 
-1765 EKLRRKLMLNADSC
+1765 
-1779 LDFSAEGPAA
+1779 
-1789 VPTAREIDSLQSVED
+1789 
-1804 TDSPE
+1804 
-1809 ERCAAAI
+1809 
-1816 DTSQSQSEQSMYS
+1816 
-1829 DEEKTSLNTVS
+1829 
-1840 NTECKS
+1840 
-1846 TTGIEMDVF
+1846 
-1855 DTSSDGGLKTLQSSP
+1855 
-1870 LHREHENDNP
+1870 
-1880 TILAPELYDAVSA
+1880 
-1893 TDFGSDTV
+1893 
-1901 TEELNKEDASAE
+1901 
-1913 EPPHKGQMSLPCQGE
+1913 
-1928 KLVVSD
+1928 
-1934 NEIKPICVFHPYT
+1934 
-1947 SLQTSSI
+1947 
-1954 VSPLWRMRQKLK
+1954 
-1966 KAEVQKGKTVCY
+1966 
-1978 TRKNTSTFVSAIW
+1978 
-1991 TNRYHNPYL
+1991 
-2000 ETRMLGKGL
+2000 
-2009 WFDLSCQQLNSQC
+2009 
-2022 HDTSLYGT
+2022 
-2030 TASTHNSVLPH
+2030 
-2041 SKASPPCY
+2041 
-2049 PAKERIEK
+2049 
-2057 EWTYAQPTQWSILTR
+2057 
-2072 QYTSSDRDFDSNKM
+2072 
-2086 PETKR
+2086 
-2091 NVHVPGYSPT
+2091 
-2101 RYTIS
+2101 
-2106 SSMARYYFPLVAKA
+2106 
-2120 MLCSFAFKHSF
+2120 
-2131 VNNRNIAIHIK
+2131 
-2142 SAGTHVRRKTK
+2142 
-2153 FHCLESEVVN
+2153 
-2163 FKKHSF
+2163 
-2169 SLASRPVHLLHIHVE
+2169 
-2184 LWVDDSADKSSK
+2184 
-2196 ELCRTSESTVPWKVK
+2196 
-2211 SQNSTKPD
+2211 
-2219 PRFLPDQIQK
+2219 
-2229 YGCQSFDTS
+2229 
-2238 ICTSSA
+2238 
-2244 EPEEQTYTFTD
+2244 
-2255 EPGLNF
+2255 
-2261 APILL
+2261 
-2266 DSAFEELP
+2266 
-2274 ISDTQETIDIRE
+2274 
-2286 GVVQNGSNANVAASN
+2286 
-2301 TEPQEQQ
+2301 
-2308 TDTCTDELFSLTL
+2308 
-2321 DSPCDPIP
+2321 
-2329 DTQEAIGITEED
+2329 
-2341 IDENPEPCYDPK
+2341 
-2353 QISEFPSSIQPPPL
+2353 
-2367 AVTVSPVQESVDN
+2367 
-2380 TSPAQENNSLSEDAV
+2380 
-2395 EESRPELLERFKL
+2395 
-2408 EPNSH
+2408 
-2413 CESAS
+2413 
-2418 FSSSKTSTNCST
+2418 
-2430 DSQGCTSAKDTQQSD
+2430 
-2445 LPSSELPLRQKHSA
+2445 
-2459 SGNRQRAESRILKC
+2459 
-2473 RCSSSESSESDS
+2473 
-2485 KEQSNDPPVHAATYS
+2485 
-2500 PSEDGSTKLCTSNIT
+2500 
-2515 NSQPTDDIEVDGFT
+2515 
-2529 TPPTETPPSIS
+2529 
-2540 YGSARPS
+2540 
-2547 AAETTNSPQCREEE
+2547 SPQCREEE

-2743 RRLENARSSIQSRPS
+2743 RRLENSIQSRQS

-2822 SNHKKSVQFFA
+2822 SNHKKSVQFFT

-2905 LKNASRVGDSVAA
+2905 FKNASRVGDSVAA

-2962 AQDLKDNV
+2962 AQDLEDNV

-2989 DKALHY
+2989 DKALHH

-3051 GQVRVYG
+3051 GQARVYG
-3058 NIGNLQMLNKESI
+3058 NIGNLQMLNKLYDRAVPHYTEVMRLSQDKATITTAHHNRGCAYYDWAEKKKTAAMPKGPTSGGRNSSAQEPRGPTRSSVPHAGRSSAPRSIATRGREVEIKGQQSSRHLTVSDSDSSSDDEPRTTESCFRVSLHGPDFERCEDIFRPHIVTPAI

-3288 QQGSAETV
+3288 QQGSAETF

-3419 ATKDAVVMRIMN
+3419 ATKDAVLMRIMN

-3460 VDAKQVL
+3460 VDAKRVL

-3573 GRDTVEE
+3573 GREFQFSV
-3580 SDAKKKD
+3580 
-3587 REGKSRDRVNGL
+3587 
-3599 ESQIT
+3599 SQ
-3604 GGPSKET
+3604 SS
-3611 RQLSRAELIAHK
+3611 SRAQLATRLGTSSVFPRLDILK
-3623 NELDEAKIER
+3623 NLETAFLNNPKLPT
-3633 EDIDVQQQLR
+3633 DVQVLHAPP
-3643 LGGDNSNSR
+3643 G
-3652 RNSLSSCCSDAT
+3652 
-3664 VSSETSSL
+3664 V
-3672 CSSDYTPKEGPSHQ
+3672 K
-3686 QPSGTSF
+3686 
-3693 ERMMSLRKRAKER
+3693 
-3706 ICKFRHSAS
+3706 
-3715 SGSDSEYNCKI
+3715 
-3726 SLCRPSEPLEI
+3726 PSEPLVDFI
-3737 DETASEASSHAS
+3737 HCHHTHFSGGIFWVNCRTPQLIEASLTAIKNCLRLKELSELPFLESHPTLVVLYYLDHFPKEDDSPLLSLLKHSSVHIVVVSKTAFPEQLQKSAHNQLIRGTNIINIKPLSTIHATQRLVHSALQNHHLTPSKTEQVLFEKLAEFTTGSPPIIDLTNSLLDLTLTRTDASASTEDALKDFASGVRLSELPQQKPLSVPREHLS
-3749 SQSGSDGLAW
+3749 SQPQEQFLRTPVRDVSRELYETIKKDGEEDVFITSAKYDSW
-3759 NEPQPKRMKQVDE
+3759 QVVTVLIQHCDLTP
-3772 GIEEASAMF
+3772 EERLLLFCLSSFNCCPIPASYVTEIAT
-3781 LSGAKCFPL
+3781 
-3790 EEKSSSAISECCT
+3790 IIT
-3803 KGAPCTESSRIDHTS
+3803 K
-3818 SCIAA
+3818 AA
-3823 LHPSTSK
+3823 H
-3830 QNTPILEYYRSISEP
+3830 
-3845 SVYAVFYCHGR
+3845 
-3856 KCHFQI
+3856 
-3862 DSSLGPSLTKE
+3862 
-3873 SDVCSE
+3873 
-3879 IFTEL
+3879 
-3884 KDQLFNLTRGQ
+3884 
-3895 LKKVVAVI
+3895 
-3903 DTESACITQPFIIK
+3903 
-3917 LQSHLT
+3917 QSHLAST
-3923 ENCYFQVIPYPPGV
+3923 LHNKLRDSKMLKVYP
-3937 SKPEVP
+3937 K
-3943 HVVPLSHCSGRNA
+3943 
-3956 CIVGNP
+3956 
-3962 TIPPHAINGTM
+3962 
-3973 HTFPDLPAA
+3973 
-3982 TKEAKLLSDLF
+3982 
-3993 NSDPLIHEEATKEA
+3993 PLIYHPNYPNSSTDEETDIDFVYIPRFISAA
-4007 VKKRLR
+4007 VWKDMMSDFDKVMALTTCYKALQISASQYQNLVGQSKQSTAENLQVLHLLGAASILVESFGQHFKLVGRLCF
-4013 SAQFVNISTHTVEGE
+4013 QQVYTIFVQLHRQPQPQV
-4028 GLVFSDKSLLTVQD
+4028 KSLDHL
-4042 IEELKFHNKPPALVV
+4042 
-4057 LNCCGTADVVRR
+4057 
-4069 ANGMKGLALAFIKV
+4069 
-4083 GVSAVIS
+4083 
-4090 IHGKVKDDLA
+4090 
-4100 YQFSECFYHNLIQK
+4100 
-4114 GIVGT
+4114 
-4119 LSFYKAMLTTHN
+4119 
-4131 SSHCY
+4131 
-4136 LYYGK
+4136 
-4141 DVEFT
+4141 
-4146 S
+4146 